1 MSNFPRHKALYN
13 HLRDQIIAG
22 TFQVN
27 EKLPSEK
34 ELTSAFKVS
43 RITVIRALSDLQQDG
58 LIWRKQGAGSFIKS
72 PPEVK
77 CRLGLLIPG
86 VGRSV
91 NESVFPSVQN
101 LISKQTSKLGWQ
113 VLLGDAELPTH
124 TDPSGQMPVEVARR
138 LVAHGVNAVA
148 FFPFGMTAQ
157 GAAYNQNVLTVFES
171 AKVPVVLVGA
181 DIVEYPDRSDYDVIG
196 LDDQHAGFL
205 LGRHLLAQG
214 CRRVAF
220 VGLANRSP
228 SLSLRSM
235 GMRAALEQVKNTKFV
250 EIVFSRGPKDAK
262 EIPAAVEK
270 NSCDAVV
277 AENDETAAL
286 TMRFLLD
293 VGLKIPQQVKVA
305 GFDNAPISELLPIP
319 LTSVAQPIEGLA
331 SEIISSL
338 QKRIENPVLPG
349 RWIRLHGKIVARK
362 STRI

>member
-124 TDPSGQMPVEVARR
+124 TDPSGQMPV
-138 LVAHGVNAVA
+138 
-148 FFPFGMTAQ
+148 
-157 GAAYNQNVLTVFES
+157 
-171 AKVPVVLVGA
+171 VLVGA
-181 DIVEYPDRSDYDVIG
+181 DSVEYPDRSDYDVIG